1 MDDALNIDTNVLK
14 KKISSLNIKGYFN
27 YTFLNDL
34 NLDDYEIYYN
44 ILYIYESFQLKNI
57 YNYIYDRIESLRKK
71 HDLERM
77 IKININ
83 ENINGN
89 ILNELLNDYIDK
101 DIIKSIIII
110 NSIQQYFYP
119 IKKL

>member
-71 HDLERM
+71 HDF
-77 IKININ
+77 
-83 ENINGN
+83 
-89 ILNELLNDYIDK
+89 
-101 DIIKSIIII
+101 IISLSI
-110 NSIQQYFYP
+110 
-119 IKKL
+119 

>member
-14 KKISSLNIKGYFN
+14 KKMSSFNIKGYYN

-34 NLDDYEIYYN
+34 NLDDYEVYYN
-44 ILYIYESFQLKNI
+44 ILYINESFKLKNI

-71 HDLERM
+71 HHLERM
-77 IKININ
+77 IKINIK

-89 ILNELLNDYIDK
+89 TLNELLNDYIDK

-110 NSIQQYFYP
+110 NSIQQYYYP

>member
-34 NLDDYEIYYN
+34 NLDDYEVYYN
-44 ILYIYESFQLKNI
+44 ILYINESFKLKNI